1 MMRRVHRDPL
11 RLSSSHSHRDTGQVS
26 GRTIELTTSNGTT
39 ERCTVRSDVE
49 PDVLRILQ
57 RGTPSW
63 RQRHSNPRR
72 RRAPRAPMREVKRRS
87 NHSERHFGARGPLL
101 RGNEVSRPL
110 LAQRPL
116 LHAGLHLHDRERWG
130 HEVSAVFAG
139 ESFTGS
145 AGGDRWPS
153 SSQVLEW
160 ARKRTK
166 QLAGARAPVTRII
179 GCRRASQRP
188 HEDVRR
194 RTIPLR
200 KQSVERRRTTRPQAS
215 CVGNGAPNE
224 LVSAALSGEARTGS
238 SGANGDAPSSGVL
251 ADSIRCKK
259 HPK

>member
-11 RLSSSHSHRDTGQVS
+11 SPL
-26 GRTIELTTSNGTT
+26 
-39 ERCTVRSDVE
+39 VE
-49 PDVLRILQ
+49 PFAPRHRPGVRANDRAHDFGRNHREVQLFGATLSPTFYASFNVGPQ
-57 RGTPSW
+57 SW

-116 LHAGLHLHDRERWG
+116 LHADLHLHDRERRG
-130 HEVSAVFAG
+130 QEVSAVFAG

-166 QLAGARAPVTRII
+166 QLAGA
-179 GCRRASQRP
+179 
-188 HEDVRR
+188 
-194 RTIPLR
+194 
-200 KQSVERRRTTRPQAS
+200 
-215 CVGNGAPNE
+215 
-224 LVSAALSGEARTGS
+224 
-238 SGANGDAPSSGVL
+238 
-251 ADSIRCKK
+251 
-259 HPK
+259 